1 MRDSAPIAE
10 LPPRALATA
19 IGASLLLHAAL
30 AVTAAVWIAFRPA
43 PAVEAG
49 ASALTIRLSAFSEGP
64 KQETPAE
71 VETEP
76 EPEKPV
82 VEKIPKPV
90 ARAAPA
96 KPVAEPEA
104 ADKAAPETSASETA
118 GTGGMA
124 KTGAAAAGIGAV
136 TMEADYLASV
146 GDWLARHKKY
156 PSAARRRGIEGT
168 GTLRFRVARDG
179 RVLWHRLDESAG
191 SAILDREIE
200 AMIERAS
207 PLPPFPPELEGDDLE
222 LTIPVRF
229 QLER

>member
-1 MRDSAPIAE
+1 MRDDAPIAE

-19 IGASLLLHAAL
+19 MGASLLLHAAL
-30 AVTAAVWIAFRPA
+30 AATAAVWIAFRPA

-64 KQETPAE
+64 KRETPEE
-71 VETEP
+71 VVKEP
-76 EPEKPV
+76 VKPV
-82 VEKIPKPV
+82 VEKIPTPV
-90 ARAAPA
+90 VRAAPA
-96 KPVAEPEA
+96 KPVEEPEA
-104 ADKAAPETSASETA
+104 ADEATPETSASETA

-124 KTGAAAAGIGAV
+124 KTGAAAAGIGAATV
-136 TMEADYLASV
+136 EADYLASV
-146 GDWLARHKKY
+146 GDWLARHKQY

-179 RVLWHRLDESAG
+179 SVLWHRLDESAG